1 MGSTIGLMPIK
12 HAEISVG
19 ETVPWPV
26 YDEQGHLLMA
36 SGVRVETQNQLNS
49 LLEHGYCNPD
59 AMWDTIPSK
68 LTPVS
73 RPVSAQSSPAA
84 STPAPAQESNK
95 DTLMELDSVRWN
107 VGETLYLQVH
117 DNVATRYTVK
127 LIGFVKNMSIL
138 VTAPTIDGR
147 SVIVRDGQTFIV
159 RAFPGKRAYAFSA
172 SAIKSVY
179 TPHAYLHI
187 TYPKQ
192 VRCSTIRQGSRAS
205 VKIIASVTIGDPE
218 QTAAATLG
226 DLSMGGA
233 SGVIK
238 KALGK
243 KGDVGIIKFKVSAA
257 GNDEYLTLNF
267 ILRSQA
273 PTENGLEFRHGF
285 EFVDVSAQSKL
296 ILSAFVHQ
304 TLAEMD

>member
-1 MGSTIGLMPIK
+1 MGGATGLMPIK

-19 ETVPWPV
+19 QTAPWPI

-36 SGVRVETQNQLNS
+36 SGVRIESQNQLEG
-49 LLEHGYCNPD
+49 LLAHGYCNPD

-68 LTPVS
+68 LTPIS
-73 RPVSAQSSPAA
+73 KPAQAASPAA
-84 STPAPAQESNK
+84 QDAPK
-95 DTLMELDSVRWN
+95 DILMELDSVRWN
-107 VGETLYLQVH
+107 VGEILYLQVH
-117 DNVATRYTVK
+117 DHTAVRYTVK
-127 LIGFVKNMSIL
+127 LIGFVKNMSIM
-138 VTAPTIDGR
+138 VTAPTIDGKA
-147 SVIVRDGQTFIV
+147 VIIRDGQTFIV
-159 RAFPGKRAYAFSA
+159 RAFPGKKAYAFTA

-179 TPHAYLHI
+179 SPHSYLHI
-187 TYPKQ
+187 SYPKQ
-192 VRCSTIRQGSRAS
+192 VRCTTIRQGSRAN

-233 SGVIK
+233 SGVMK
-238 KALGK
+238 KAVGK

-257 GNDEYLTLNF
+257 GNDEYLTLNV

-273 PTENGLEFRHGF
+273 PTENGLEYRHGF

>member
-1 MGSTIGLMPIK
+1 MGGATGLMPIK
-12 HAEISVG
+12 HTEINVG
-19 ETVPWPV
+19 QTAPWPI

-36 SGVRVETQNQLNS
+36 SGVKIESQHQLDG

-68 LTPVS
+68 LTPISKTVS
-73 RPVSAQSSPAA
+73 SQSSATGSSPAPQDA
-84 STPAPAQESNK
+84 HK

-107 VGETLYLQVH
+107 VGEILYLQVH
-117 DNVATRYTVK
+117 DHTAVRYTVK
-127 LIGFVKNMSIL
+127 LIGFVKNMSIM
-138 VTAPTIDGR
+138 VTAPSIDGKA
-147 SVIVRDGQTFIV
+147 VIIRDGQTFIV
-159 RAFPGKRAYAFSA
+159 RAFPGKKAYAFTA

-179 TPHAYLHI
+179 SPHPYLHI
-187 TYPKQ
+187 SYPKQ
-192 VRCSTIRQGSRAS
+192 VRCTTIRQGSRAN

-233 SGVIK
+233 SGVMK
-238 KALGK
+238 KPVGK
-243 KGDVGIIKFKVSAA
+243 KGDAGVIKFRVSAA
-257 GNDEYLTLNF
+257 GNDEYLTLNV

-273 PTENGLEFRHGF
+273 QTENGLEYRHGF

>member
-1 MGSTIGLMPIK
+1 MGGASGLMPIK

-19 ETVPWPV
+19 QAVPWPI

-36 SGVRVETQNQLNS
+36 SGVKVESQHQLES
-49 LLEHGYCNPD
+49 LLENGYCNPD

-68 LTPVS
+68 LTPIS
-73 RPVSAQSSPAA
+73 KASLSSSGGA
-84 STPAPAQESNK
+84 SSTQTAPDPNK
-95 DTLMELDSVRWN
+95 DVVMELDSVRWN

-117 DNVATRYTVK
+117 DHAATRYTVR
-127 LIGFVKNMSIL
+127 LIGFVKNMSVM
-138 VTAPTIDGR
+138 VTAPTIDGKA
-147 SVIVRDGQTFIV
+147 VIVRDGQTFIV
-159 RAFPGKRAYAFSA
+159 RAFPGKKAYAFTA
-172 SAIKSVY
+172 SAVKSVY
-179 TPHAYLHI
+179 SPHSYLHLS
-187 TYPKQ
+187 YPKQ
-192 VRCSTIRQGSRAS
+192 VRSSTIRQGSRAA

-238 KALGK
+238 KQLGN
-243 KGDVGIIKFKVSAA
+243 KGDVGVIKFKVSAA
-257 GNDEYLTLNF
+257 GNDEYLSLKV

-273 PTENGLEFRHGF
+273 PTENGLEYRHGF
-285 EFVDVSAQSKL
+285 EFIDVSPQSKL

>member
-1 MGSTIGLMPIK
+1 MGGATGLMPIK
-12 HAEISVG
+12 HTEISVG
-19 ETVPWPV
+19 QTAPWPI

-36 SGVRVETQNQLNS
+36 SGVKIESQHQLEG

-59 AMWDTIPSK
+59 AMWDSIPSK
-68 LTPVS
+68 LTPIS
-73 RPVSAQSSPAA
+73 KQSSSANST
-84 STPAPAQESNK
+84 STPAPQDAHK

-117 DNVATRYTVK
+117 DHNAVRYTVK
-127 LIGFVKNMSIL
+127 LIGFVKNMSIM
-138 VTAPTIDGR
+138 VTAPAIDGKA
-147 SVIVRDGQTFIV
+147 VIIREGQPFIV
-159 RAFPGKRAYAFSA
+159 RAFPGKKAYAFTA

-179 TPHAYLHI
+179 SPHSYLHI
-187 TYPKQ
+187 SYPKQ
-192 VRCSTIRQGSRAS
+192 VRCTTIRQGSRAN

-238 KALGK
+238 KAVGK
-243 KGDVGIIKFKVSAA
+243 KGDTGVIKFKVSAA
-257 GNDEYLTLNF
+257 GNDEYLTLNV

-273 PTENGLEFRHGF
+273 PTENGLEYRHGF
-285 EFVDVSAQSKL
+285 EFVDISAQSRL

>member
-1 MGSTIGLMPIK
+1 MGGATGLMPIK

-19 ETVPWPV
+19 EAVPWPI
-26 YDEQGHLLMA
+26 YDEHGKLLMA
-36 SGVRVETQNQLNS
+36 SGVKVESQNQLNS
-49 LLEHGYCNPD
+49 LLAHGYCSPD

-68 LTPVS
+68 MTPISKSVLS
-73 RPVSAQSSPAA
+73 QSSPSAGSTAA
-84 STPAPAQESNK
+84 QDQNK
-95 DTLMELDSVRWN
+95 DVMMELDSVRWN

-117 DNVATRYTVK
+117 DHAATRYTVK
-127 LIGFVKNMSIL
+127 LIGFVKNMSIM
-138 VTAPTIDGR
+138 VTAPTADGKA
-147 SVIVRDGQTFIV
+147 VIVRDGQTFIV
-159 RAFPGKRAYAFSA
+159 RAFPGKKAYAFTA

-179 TPHAYLHI
+179 TPHPYLHI
-187 TYPKQ
+187 SYPKQ
-192 VRCSTIRQGSRAS
+192 VRCSTIRQGSRAT

-238 KALGK
+238 KPLGK
-243 KGDVGIIKFKVSAA
+243 KGDLGIIKFKVSAA
-257 GNDEYLTLNF
+257 GNDEFLTLKV

-273 PTENGLEFRHGF
+273 PTDNGLEYRHGF

>member
-1 MGSTIGLMPIK
+1 MPIK

-19 ETVPWPV
+19 QAVPWPI

-36 SGVRVETQNQLNS
+36 SGVKVESQHQLDG

-68 LTPVS
+68 MTPIS
-73 RPVSAQSSPAA
+73 KPASSQSGSPGSSSPSPQDAH
-84 STPAPAQESNK
+84 K
-95 DTLMELDSVRWN
+95 DVLMELDSVRWN

-117 DNVATRYTVK
+117 DHTAMRYTVR
-127 LIGFVKNMSIL
+127 LIGFVKNMSIM
-138 VTAPTIDGR
+138 VTAPTMDGKA
-147 SVIVRDGQTFIV
+147 VIIRDGQTFIV
-159 RAFPGKRAYAFSA
+159 RAFPGKKAYAFTA

-179 TPHAYLHI
+179 SPHPYLHI
-187 TYPKQ
+187 SYPKQ
-192 VRCSTIRQGSRAS
+192 VRCTTIRQGSRAT
-205 VKIIASVTIGDPE
+205 VKIIASLTIGDPE
-218 QTAAATLG
+218 QMAAATIG

-238 KALGK
+238 KAVGK
-243 KGDVGIIKFKVSAA
+243 KGDVGVLKFKVSAA
-257 GNDEYLTLNF
+257 GNDEYLSLNV

-273 PTENGLEFRHGF
+273 PTENGLEYRHGF
-285 EFVDVSAQSKL
+285 EFIDVSAQSKL

-304 TLAEMD
+304 TLAEID

>member
-1 MGSTIGLMPIK
+1 MGGASGLMPIK

-19 ETVPWPV
+19 QAVPWAI

-36 SGVRVETQNQLNS
+36 SGVKVESQHQLEG

-68 LTPVS
+68 MTPISKPVS
-73 RPVSAQSSPAA
+73 SQSGSPGSSPSPQDAH
-84 STPAPAQESNK
+84 K
-95 DTLMELDSVRWN
+95 DVLMELDSVRWN

-117 DNVATRYTVK
+117 DHTAVRYTVK
-127 LIGFVKNMSIL
+127 LIGFVKNMSIM
-138 VTAPTIDGR
+138 VTAPTIDGKA
-147 SVIVRDGQTFIV
+147 VIIRDGQTFIV
-159 RAFPGKRAYAFSA
+159 RAFPGKKAYAFTA

-179 TPHAYLHI
+179 SPHPYLHI
-187 TYPKQ
+187 SYPKQ
-192 VRCSTIRQGSRAS
+192 VRCTTIRQGSRAT
-205 VKIIASVTIGDPE
+205 VKIIASLTIGDPE
-218 QTAAATLG
+218 QTAAATIG

-238 KALGK
+238 KAVGK

-257 GNDEYLTLNF
+257 GSDEYLSLNV

-273 PTENGLEFRHGF
+273 PTENGLEYRHGF

>member
-1 MGSTIGLMPIK
+1 MGGATGLMPIK

-19 ETVPWPV
+19 QAAPWPI

-36 SGVRVETQNQLNS
+36 SGVKIESQHQLEG

-59 AMWDTIPSK
+59 AMWDSIPSK
-68 LTPVS
+68 LTPIS
-73 RPVSAQSSPAA
+73 KQTSSATTANAA
-84 STPAPAQESNK
+84 AMQDAHK

-117 DNVATRYTVK
+117 DHTAVRYTVK
-127 LIGFVKNMSIL
+127 LIGFVKNMSIM
-138 VTAPTIDGR
+138 VTAPTIDGKA
-147 SVIVRDGQTFIV
+147 VIIREGQTFIV
-159 RAFPGKRAYAFSA
+159 RAFPGKKAYAFTA

-179 TPHAYLHI
+179 SPHSYLHI
-187 TYPKQ
+187 SYPKQ
-192 VRCSTIRQGSRAS
+192 VRCTTIRQGSRAT

-233 SGVIK
+233 SGVMK
-238 KALGK
+238 KPVGK
-243 KGDVGIIKFKVSAA
+243 KGDAGVIKFKVSAA
-257 GNDEYLTLNF
+257 GNDEYLTLNI

-273 PTENGLEFRHGF
+273 QTDNGLEYRHGF
-285 EFVDVSAQSKL
+285 EFVDVSAQSRL

>member
-1 MGSTIGLMPIK
+1 MGGATGLMPIK

-19 ETVPWPV
+19 QTAPWPI

-36 SGVRVETQNQLNS
+36 SGVKIESQHQLEG

-68 LTPVS
+68 LTPIS
-73 RPVSAQSSPAA
+73 KPVSSQSSAPGSSPAPQDA
-84 STPAPAQESNK
+84 HK

-117 DNVATRYTVK
+117 DHTAVRYTVK
-127 LIGFVKNMSIL
+127 LIGFVKNMSIM
-138 VTAPTIDGR
+138 VTAPAIDGKA
-147 SVIVRDGQTFIV
+147 VIIRDGQTFIV
-159 RAFPGKRAYAFSA
+159 RAFPGKKAYAFTA

-179 TPHAYLHI
+179 SPHPYLHI
-187 TYPKQ
+187 SYPKQ
-192 VRCSTIRQGSRAS
+192 VRCTTIRQGSRAN

-233 SGVIK
+233 SGVMK
-238 KALGK
+238 KPVGK
-243 KGDVGIIKFKVSAA
+243 KGDAGVIKFKVSAA
-257 GNDEYLTLNF
+257 GNDEYLTLNV

-273 PTENGLEFRHGF
+273 QTENGLEYRHGF

>member
-1 MGSTIGLMPIK
+1 MPIK
-12 HAEISVG
+12 HTEINVG
-19 ETVPWPV
+19 QTAPWPI

-36 SGVRVETQNQLNS
+36 SGVKIESQHQLDG

-68 LTPVS
+68 LTPISKTVS
-73 RPVSAQSSPAA
+73 SQSSATGSSPAPQDA
-84 STPAPAQESNK
+84 HK

-107 VGETLYLQVH
+107 VGEILYLQVH
-117 DNVATRYTVK
+117 DHTAVRYTVK
-127 LIGFVKNMSIL
+127 LIGFVKNMSIM
-138 VTAPTIDGR
+138 VTAPSIDGKA
-147 SVIVRDGQTFIV
+147 VIIRDGQTFIV
-159 RAFPGKRAYAFSA
+159 RAFPGKKAYAFTA

-179 TPHAYLHI
+179 SPHPYLHI
-187 TYPKQ
+187 SYPKQ
-192 VRCSTIRQGSRAS
+192 VRCTTIRQGSRAN

-233 SGVIK
+233 SGVMK
-238 KALGK
+238 KPVGK
-243 KGDVGIIKFKVSAA
+243 KGDAGVIKFRVSAA
-257 GNDEYLTLNF
+257 GNDEYLTLNV

-273 PTENGLEFRHGF
+273 QTENGLEYRHGF

>member
-1 MGSTIGLMPIK
+1 MGGATGLMPIK

-19 ETVPWPV
+19 QTAPWPI

-36 SGVRVETQNQLNS
+36 SGVRIESQHQLEG

-68 LTPVS
+68 LTPIS
-73 RPVSAQSSPAA
+73 KPAQAASPAA
-84 STPAPAQESNK
+84 QDAPK
-95 DTLMELDSVRWN
+95 DILMELDSVRWN
-107 VGETLYLQVH
+107 VGEILYLQVH
-117 DNVATRYTVK
+117 DHTAVRYTVK
-127 LIGFVKNMSIL
+127 LIGFVKNMSIM
-138 VTAPTIDGR
+138 VTAPTIDGKA
-147 SVIVRDGQTFIV
+147 VIIRDGQTFIV
-159 RAFPGKRAYAFSA
+159 RAFPGKKAYAFTA

-179 TPHAYLHI
+179 SPHSYLHI
-187 TYPKQ
+187 SYPKQ
-192 VRCSTIRQGSRAS
+192 VRCTTIRQGSRAN

-233 SGVIK
+233 SGVMK
-238 KALGK
+238 KAVGK
-243 KGDVGIIKFKVSAA
+243 KGDIGVIKFKVSAA
-257 GNDEYLTLNF
+257 GNDEYLTLNV

-273 PTENGLEFRHGF
+273 PTENGLEYRHGF

>member
-1 MGSTIGLMPIK
+1 MPIK
-12 HAEISVG
+12 HTEISVG
-19 ETVPWPV
+19 QTVPWPI

-36 SGVRVETQNQLNS
+36 SGVKVETQNQLNG

-68 LTPVS
+68 MTPVS
-73 RPVSAQSSPAA
+73 RTASPQSGTIAA
-84 STPAPAQESNK
+84 AAPPPESSK

-117 DNVATRYTVK
+117 DSAATRYTVK

-138 VTAPTIDGR
+138 ITAPTIDGKA
-147 SVIVRDGQTFIV
+147 VIIRDGQTFIV
-159 RAFPGKRAYAFSA
+159 RAFPGKRAYAFTA

-179 TPHAYLHI
+179 TPHAYLHL

-218 QTAAATLG
+218 QTAATTLG

-243 KGDVGIIKFKVSAA
+243 KGDSGVIKFKVSAA

-267 ILRSQA
+267 VLRSQA